1 MPAFF
6 LELFSEEIPARMQ
19 DKARADL
26 ARLFE
31 EQMDAAGLKAAAVTT
46 YATPRRLVRA
56 LVADLG
62 TVALLATLGGL
73 ILGSRAVYI
82 ADTYLRNP
90 LAGKPALTMQ
100 LAPVAVVAV
109 TLLLVMVA
117 GTAVPIRRMLR
128 QDVVRSI
135 QGDAG

>member
-1 MPAFF
+1 MAALSFV
-6 LELFSEEIPARMQ
+6 LAVAGVYGLTSYSVALRAREFGIRV
-19 DKARADL
+19 AL
-26 ARLFE
+26 
-31 EQMDAAGLKAAAVTT
+31 G
-46 YATPRRLVRA
+46 ATPRRLVRA

-73 ILGSRAVYI
+73 LLGSRAVYI

-109 TLLLVMVA
+109 TLLVVMA
-117 GTAVPIRRMLR
+117 LGMALPIRRMLR